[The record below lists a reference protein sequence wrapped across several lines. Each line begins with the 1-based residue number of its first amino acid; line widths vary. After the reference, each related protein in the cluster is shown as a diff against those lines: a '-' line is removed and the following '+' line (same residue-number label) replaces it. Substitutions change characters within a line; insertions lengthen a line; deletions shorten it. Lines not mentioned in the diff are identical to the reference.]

1 MEGLTLKT
9 WLLGKKVGSGACS
22 DVYIASNLPDAL
34 IFIVILF
41 LCVAVESIIPLGSD
55 ANRQY
60 VMKLSP
66 LPQLPAAKLKN
77 KKRKK
82 TQAER
87 NADALYA
94 EHLLYK
100 NHLRDQSGI
109 PYVPLGAYGEDQG
122 YRFLVIER
130 LGRTLETVLQEQG
143 PVPSHTAA
151 RLGQEILKTLEQMHM
166 KNILYVDVKPENF
179 MLDTEKEY
187 KVYCVDFGIS
197 DRYVT
202 ATGKHKEYKE
212 GTVVGTPTFLSLNCH
227 NGVTSSRR
235 DDIESLLYVLIYLMR
250 GDLPWQKA
258 SSDVEGAK
266 IKKTI
271 SIDQLCASL
280 PREWAAMLMS
290 IRACGFEDRPDYDFF
305 VQQFLNLGG
314 KKGLTTPFEWSTR
327 KTSKLAAKQVQ
338 SQEYATDSPV
348 RKRVKNVDKESTAP
362 QALVAA
368 KTKKAVPFEKKRL
381 NTRYRKAAAK
391 KDAAPAHDT
400 TSKTTK
406 IRKKDEDIHVKVVD
420 VLPQDREVFKAI
432 ASHAAATA
440 ALLRTHGDLDTAE
453 THKKILRTLSSVDVD
468 RQSAEVLHRL
478 HATEYAFLRGKELQ
492 EKKDQVSKRRRQ
504 LRNEWRLRQSMTP
517 QEGATIEDVQENF
530 PKLFEG
536 VMDERKKHRNLN
548 AEVNESVEVTRQS
561 QGTIQ
566 PLLSPAVNERGA
578 TILSLPAMVDT
589 CRNDL
594 NVTMDVW
601 NGLPQ
606 VAGFS
611 MPNEPVLQPKQ
622 ALSDMLS
629 KRSRLPHE
637 ILESFSVDTLSNPAK
652 QRNLFQTASER
663 LEHDRMT
670 GRTRDI
676 DDDQP
681 KSRNGRRR
689 DLRGPPRGIYH
700 PVNQDVL
707 LGGGGNTD
715 NGYMY
720 GSTAVSKKFVSPMGE
735 RGANKAT
742 KQVIRPDE
750 DKDMDPRLKSCD
762 PELIEKI
769 EMEIV
774 DNGDPITFDDIGMHI
789 LLLPLLK
796 RQACINVVCV
806 NELVIWPMQRPDIF
820 TGLRSLPKG
829 LLLFGPPGTGKT
841 LIGKAI
847 ASQSGATFFNISA
860 SSLTSKWIGQGEKLV
875 RTLFAVAA
883 VKQPSVIFI
892 DEIDS
897 LLTQRSSTEN
907 EASRRMKTEF
917 LVQLDGAG
925 TKAKDII
932 LVVGATNR
940 PQELDEAAR
949 RRFVKRLYIPLP
961 SLEARLD
968 LVSRLLKDNKNDLSG
983 ENMAFIAESTKG
995 YSGADVRALC
1005 TEAAMGP
1012 IRSCVDIRTMTADS
1026 VRPIILDDFNE
1037 ALRGVRSSVA
1047 TKDLRLYKEWNEEF
1061 GSFAFERHESS

>member
-1 MEGLTLKT
+1 MT
-9 WLLGKKVGSGACS
+9 
-22 DVYIASNLPDAL
+22 D
-34 IFIVILF
+34 
-41 LCVAVESIIPLGSD
+41 
-55 ANRQY
+55 
-60 VMKLSP
+60 
-66 LPQLPAAKLKN
+66 
-77 KKRKK
+77 
-82 TQAER
+82 
-87 NADALYA
+87 
-94 EHLLYK
+94 
-100 NHLRDQSGI
+100 RD
-109 PYVPLGAYGEDQG
+109 
-122 YRFLVIER
+122 
-130 LGRTLETVLQEQG
+130 
-143 PVPSHTAA
+143 
-151 RLGQEILKTLEQMHM
+151 
-166 KNILYVDVKPENF
+166 
-179 MLDTEKEY
+179 
-187 KVYCVDFGIS
+187 
-197 DRYVT
+197 
-202 ATGKHKEYKE
+202 
-212 GTVVGTPTFLSLNCH
+212 
-227 NGVTSSRR
+227 
-235 DDIESLLYVLIYLMR
+235 
-250 GDLPWQKA
+250 
-258 SSDVEGAK
+258 
-266 IKKTI
+266 
-271 SIDQLCASL
+271 
-280 PREWAAMLMS
+280 
-290 IRACGFEDRPDYDFF
+290 
-305 VQQFLNLGG
+305 
-314 KKGLTTPFEWSTR
+314 
-327 KTSKLAAKQVQ
+327 
-338 SQEYATDSPV
+338 
-348 RKRVKNVDKESTAP
+348 
-362 QALVAA
+362 
-368 KTKKAVPFEKKRL
+368 
-381 NTRYRKAAAK
+381 
-391 KDAAPAHDT
+391 
-400 TSKTTK
+400 
-406 IRKKDEDIHVKVVD
+406 
-420 VLPQDREVFKAI
+420 AI
-432 ASHAAATA
+432 ARVTYE
-440 ALLRTHGDLDTAE
+440 LLRTHGDLDTAE

-468 RQSAEVLHRL
+468 RQSAEVLQRL
-478 HATEYAFLRGKELQ
+478 HATEFAFLRGKELQ

-517 QEGATIEDVQENF
+517 QEGATIEDIQRHF

-735 RGANKAT
+735 RGANKAST

-774 DNGDPITFDDIGMHI
+774 DNGDPITFDDIAG
-789 LLLPLLK
+789 LQFAK
-796 RQACINVVCV
+796 KCV